1 MTSSAPLGTMDD
13 TARAAMADLLLQAA
27 VLEAKGLSDPA
38 DVLAAARL
46 ILERAQRAK
55 REREMTAY
63 EAGHRDGYNKRPKAA
78 HAYTDDA
85 DLEAY
90 GEGYGDGCQLRED
103 ERLEQIERDYLGGA
117 CSIGGHYD

>member
-1 MTSSAPLGTMDD
+1 MTALAPPGTMDN
-13 TARAAMADLLLQAA
+13 TNRAAAADLLLQAA
-27 VLEAKGLSDPA
+27 ALEAKGLSDHRRRRSHGVMSAKADRA

-46 ILERAQRAK
+46 ILERARRAK

-63 EAGHRDGYNKRPKAA
+63 ETGHRDGYDKRPKAA

-90 GEGYGDGCQLRED
+90 V
-103 ERLEQIERDYLGGA
+103 
-117 CSIGGHYD
+117 

>member
-1 MTSSAPLGTMDD
+1 MDD
-13 TARAAMADLLLQAA
+13 TNRAAAAELLLQAA
-27 VLEAKGLSDPA
+27 ALEAKSLSDPA

-63 EAGHRDGYNKRPKAA
+63 ETGHRDGYDKCPKAA
-78 HAYTDDA
+78 HADTADT

-90 GEGYGDGCQLRED
+90 AEGYNDGSQLRED
-103 ERLEQIERDYLGGA
+103 ERLERIERDYLDGS
-117 CSIGGHYD
+117 CSISGHYY

>member
-1 MTSSAPLGTMDD
+1 MTDLGTMND
-13 TARAAMADLLLQAA
+13 TNRAAAAELLLQAA
-27 VLEAKGLSDPA
+27 ALEAKGLGDPA

-46 ILERAQRAK
+46 ILERARRAQ

-63 EAGHRDGYNKRPKAA
+63 EAGHSAGYDKRPKAA

-85 DLEAY
+85 DLE
-90 GEGYGDGCQLRED
+90 GYGDGCQLRED
-103 ERLEQIERDYLGGA
+103 ERLERIERDYLGGA